1 MYIRFCCLII
11 FTALI
16 IGTAIDAFTSSN
28 GAPAGYTNAPGE
40 PNCTSCH
47 SGSLIT
53 SGTNWDNIILTTNI
67 PATGYIPDSTYN
79 ITLSHTQSGIVKFGF
94 SITALNSSNNKAG
107 VLIVT
112 NSTTMTLTN
121 GTRSYIGQ
129 LSSGTSGSGSI
140 SWSFQWK
147 APSTPSGNITF
158 YTTVNASNNSNGTTG
173 DQIYAKTF
181 SFSQSSLLPVA
192 GISPSSITICSGDT
206 AYFQGS
212 GTNNTTIYNWTASGA
227 TPTTSTQQNPKF
239 VYANPGTYNVNLTVR
254 NNKGT
259 SLPVSATV
267 TVNPKPVN
275 TLSVTGPSKLCAGD
289 SVLLSSNAGGNNI
302 TYAWSHGPSTKSVY
316 IKNTGNYQVTVTNT
330 ANGCVNTSTVRN
342 FTFNALPIVNLI
354 SSDPNDTICFKDSVL
369 FTASPAGLTNYQF
382 KDAFV
387 QLQNSGSNTYHTN
400 AFSPN
405 NNIHVIATDSN
416 GCKSVPNDTIRLKI
430 ILPLTE
436 PVISCG
442 TTTTSSVNFVWT
454 ALTGALGYEV
464 SVDTGKTWQNPSSGN
479 MGLNHLIT
487 GLPASKQISI
497 KVRAIGVSPCF
508 KGAIGDFQ
516 CSTNSCSGITY
527 NLLSDSAVCAG
538 DSATFVISNIS
549 KPQYALSFENGAFG
563 KNNSFRFLPTA
574 TKTYQITLID
584 STALN
589 CTPIQIGVP
598 VIVNSLPVVTVSTQ
612 PLLRCLGIGE
622 SANFEVSANS
632 TNTISLYTF
641 IRNNQ
646 DTIQS
651 SGSSIFN
658 TSIKGTAQ
666 DSLYDE
672 DSVYVKV
679 KDINGCE
686 SSSANKVLAIKIS
699 PKPVVK
705 FDEQVYILPIGK
717 PIKFKDSTINAI
729 NWLWKFG
736 DGATSTLQNPTHT
749 YVLMGSYLIKKIVT
763 TPAGCI
769 DSAEA
774 IAITRFISDTS
785 TGTGKQPDNKEIN
798 LYPNPASG
806 LVFINFQPQSDI
818 ESITLYDL
826 TGRMLLTQPVLQ
838 ETEKMDVSRLPEGI
852 YLIRATGTSGI
863 YDKRLAIVHSH

>member
-11 FTALI
+11 FIALI

-40 PNCTSCH
+40 SNCTSCH

-192 GISPSSITICSGDT
+192 GISPSSITVCSGDT

-212 GTNNTTIYNWTASGA
+212 GTNNTTIYNWTANGA

-369 FTASPAGLTNYQF
+369 FTASPAGLTSYQF
-382 KDAFV
+382 KDDFV
-387 QLQNSGSNTYHTN
+387 QLQNSGSNTYYTN

-442 TTTTSSVNFVWT
+442 TTTTSSVNFVWA

-479 MGLNHLIT
+479 MGLSHLIT
-487 GLPASKQISI
+487 GLPASKLISI

-538 DSATFVISNIS
+538 DSAAIVISNIS

-563 KNNSFRFLPTA
+563 KNNSFKFLTTA
-574 TKTYQITLID
+574 TKTYQIILID

-598 VIVNSLPVVTVSTQ
+598 VVVNPLPVVTVSAQ

-622 SANFEVSANS
+622 SVNFQVSANS
-632 TNTISLYTF
+632 TNTISKYTF
-641 IRNNQ
+641 MRNNQ
-646 DTIQS
+646 DTLQS
-651 SGSSIFN
+651 SGSSVFN

-666 DSLYDE
+666 DSLYDG

-679 KDINGCE
+679 KDVKGCE
-686 SSSANKVLAIKIS
+686 STSANKVLDIKIS

-705 FDEQVYILPIGK
+705 FAQQIYIFTIGK
-717 PIKFKDSTINAI
+717 QVNFRDSTVNAI
-729 NWLWKFG
+729 SWFWKFG
-736 DGATSTLQNPTHT
+736 DGATSTLQNPSHT
-749 YVLMGSYLIKKIVT
+749 YVMLGDYQIKKIVT
-763 TPAGCI
+763 TPAGCV

-774 IAITRFISDTS
+774 IVIIDGGDISI
-785 TGTGKQPDNKEIN
+785 GKELDNKEIN
-798 LYPNPASG
+798 IYPNPASG
-806 LVFINFQPQSDI
+806 LVFINFQPESDI
-818 ESITLYDL
+818 ESIALYDL

-838 ETEKMDVSRLPEGI
+838 ETEKLDVSQFPEGI
-852 YLIRATGTSGI
+852 YMIRATGNSGI
-863 YDKRLAIVHSH
+863 YDKRLAIVHRH